1 MSWGWGLRGGSG
13 WRSEWPKRH
22 RWDSTDFAELLSLR
36 ITVQTYPPV
45 VVDVGMEHFGD
56 EADHGRLGG
65 VLLGE
70 LELEFKESAVPCGA
84 LRAFDEGRPV
94 AEVAFLWGRVDALV
108 LLVAQLLQV
117 ADQSLLCRVA
127 HTQLINSY

>member
-1 MSWGWGLRGGSG
+1 MGLRGGSG

-22 RWDSTDFAELLSLR
+22 RWDSTDFAKLLSLR

-56 EADHGRLGG
+56 QADHEPWAAWW

-70 LELEFKESAVPCGA
+70 LELEFKESIVK
-84 LRAFDEGRPV
+84 L
-94 AEVAFLWGRVDALV
+94 
-108 LLVAQLLQV
+108 
-117 ADQSLLCRVA
+117 
-127 HTQLINSY
+127 